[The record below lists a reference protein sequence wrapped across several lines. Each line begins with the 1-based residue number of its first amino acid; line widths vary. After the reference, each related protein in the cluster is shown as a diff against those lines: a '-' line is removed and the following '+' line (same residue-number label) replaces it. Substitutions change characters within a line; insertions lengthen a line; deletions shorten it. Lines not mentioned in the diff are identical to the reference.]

1 MPSCFLSTR
10 SDTAKGKKSMLSVG
24 SGEKRS
30 SQHLEDEDDYVI
42 IERSQSA
49 LGASGSRSPPHLAL
63 AQIHPR
69 TFNCTLAEE
78 MQYGSQSRFAYDC
91 ERCVQYMGLAC
102 HGRPYDGKVSGR
114 FSAMICQVAKFPR
127 ELLDMQL
134 TCDTGVAVN
143 DPGAYGFHRR
153 RPWLSR

>member
-1 MPSCFLSTR
+1 MPSYFLSTR
-10 SDTAKGKKSMLSVG
+10 SDTAKGKESKLSVG

-49 LGASGSRSPPHLAL
+49 LGASGSRSLTHLAF

-78 MQYGSQSRFAYDC
+78 MQYISVLSMIVLDCIDC
-91 ERCVQYMGLAC
+91 ERCVQYKGLAC
-102 HGRPYDGKVSGR
+102 HNCPYDGIWYSKQILGHDVPDRQISTR
-114 FSAMICQVAKFPR
+114 
-127 ELLDMQL
+127 
-134 TCDTGVAVN
+134 TT
-143 DPGAYGFHRR
+143 
-153 RPWLSR
+153 